1 MTRQKTARVG
11 FSAALLI
18 IAAIGWVAY
27 RNTAVSIETA
37 RQVAHTYE
45 LLAEL
50 QAILSDVA
58 ALETARYAYVLANEE
73 RHLAPFSIATA
84 TIDQGLERLRRLT
97 SDNPNQQQRISI
109 LKGLIDEKM
118 AQLRHS
124 IDVQRAEGF
133 QPEAQMALADSS
145 KALMDRIRWVI
156 ETMKGE
162 ERALLL
168 RRDELLKSGARI
180 TYAAILL
187 GVGLCVAVL
196 SLVAYLFTREIAA
209 HTRLEDES
217 RKSEEGPMAL
227 TNSSSDDRS
236 FPQA

>member
-50 QAILSDVA
+50 QAVLSDVA
-58 ALETARYAYVLANEE
+58 ALETARYAYVIANEE
-73 RHLAPFSIATA
+73 RHLAPFSTATA
-84 TIDQGLERLRRLT
+84 AIDQGLERLRRLT

-109 LKGLIDEKM
+109 LKGLIDEKI

-124 IDVQRAEGF
+124 D
-133 QPEAQMALADSS
+133 
-145 KALMDRIRWVI
+145 
-156 ETMKGE
+156 
-162 ERALLL
+162 
-168 RRDELLKSGARI
+168 
-180 TYAAILL
+180 
-187 GVGLCVAVL
+187 
-196 SLVAYLFTREIAA
+196 A
-209 HTRLEDES
+209 HPR
-217 RKSEEGPMAL
+217 
-227 TNSSSDDRS
+227 
-236 FPQA
+236 